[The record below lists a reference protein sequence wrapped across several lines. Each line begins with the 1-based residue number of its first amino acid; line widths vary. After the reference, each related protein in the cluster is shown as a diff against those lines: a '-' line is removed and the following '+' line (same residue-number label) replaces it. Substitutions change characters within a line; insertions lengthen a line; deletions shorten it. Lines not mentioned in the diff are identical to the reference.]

1 MIGQRELT
9 VEDYKRILRRRIWVL
24 LLPVALLSAG
34 AYLVALSLPARFK
47 SETIILVEGPAV
59 DPAIVKPI
67 AGGDPNQRLATMREE
82 ILSRTRL
89 QQIVEKFDLYRDE
102 VNRRPMEEL
111 VARLRSTID
120 VSAVRPMDRTN
131 ANGLPGFTIGVTA
144 PQPQLAQRICTEI
157 TSMFL
162 QQSVILTERKATD
175 QTDFLTRELEAA
187 KGKLNDQDQMLAEFQ
202 KRYAGT
208 LPEEAQTNFSLLS
221 GLASQLDS
229 ETQALNRDQ
238 QNKLLLESALSQQ
251 IASAKLSQTASNP
264 DTVSRQITALQD
276 QLATLRL
283 RYTDDHP
290 DVVKLKTEIS
300 RLQQKMHEDA
310 ATNSQTA
317 SANDSTGLTVDTPAI
332 QQLRAQLRQID
343 FTIRDRVE
351 RQTKLQQQ
359 INRVQG
365 KLEMAPAVQQQY
377 KALTRDYQTALNIYN
392 ELLKKQS
399 DSEMSR
405 ELVRRQQGEQFRV
418 LDPPSLP
425 QEPTFPNRKLFAL
438 GGLAGGLGIGL
449 TIAFLLE
456 SQDTTLRTDRDI
468 ELLLKL
474 PVLALIPAA
483 EITKGSRT
491 NGRDSTFEAPGLKT
505 AANSAKLNI
514 GV

>member
-9 VEDYKRILRRRIWVL
+9 VEDYKSILRRRIWVL
-24 LLPVALLSAG
+24 VLPVVLLSAG
-34 AYLVALSLPARFK
+34 AYVVSLFLPARFK

-144 PQPQLAQRICTEI
+144 GQSQLAQHICTEI

-162 QQSVILTERKATD
+162 QQSVIYTEQKATD
-175 QTDFLTRELEAA
+175 QTDFLTRELEEA
-187 KGKLNDQDQMLAEFQ
+187 KGKLDDQDQKLAEFQ
-202 KRYAGT
+202 KRNAGT

-264 DTVSRQITALQD
+264 DTLSRQIAALQE

-290 DVVKLKTEIS
+290 DVAKLRNEIS
-300 RLQQKMHEDA
+300 RLQQKVHDESA
-310 ATNSQTA
+310 PASQTA
-317 SANDSTGLTVDTPAI
+317 SSADATGPTVDTPAI

-343 FTIRDRVE
+343 FTIKDRVD
-351 RQTKLQQQ
+351 RQAKLQQQ
-359 INRVQG
+359 ISRVQG

-405 ELVRRQQGEQFRV
+405 QLIRRQQGEQFRV

-474 PVLALIPAA
+474 PVLALIPAT
-483 EITKGSRT
+483 EIIKGSRT
-491 NGRDSTFEAPGLKT
+491 KDRGDLFDARGLGSP
-505 AANSAKLNI
+505 ADSAKRNV